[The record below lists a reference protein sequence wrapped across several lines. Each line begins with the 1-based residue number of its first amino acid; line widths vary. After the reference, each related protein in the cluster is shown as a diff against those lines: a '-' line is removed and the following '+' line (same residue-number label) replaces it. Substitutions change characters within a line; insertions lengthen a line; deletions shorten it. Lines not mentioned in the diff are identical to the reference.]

1 MSGFLIVFC
10 TCADEQEA
18 LRLANT
24 LVERRLAACVN
35 ILPRVQSVYR
45 WEGEL
50 KSESEHLLLIKT
62 TEERFPALRDG
73 ITELHSYNVPEIL
86 AVPVWGGSDKYLAW
100 IQESV

>member
-18 LRLANT
+18 LRLAKV

-35 ILPRVQSVYR
+35 ILPRLQSVYR
-45 WEGEL
+45 WEGDVKL
-50 KSESEHLLLIKT
+50 ESEYLLLMKT
-62 TEERFPALRDG
+62 TEDRFPALRDD
-73 ITELHSYNVPEIL
+73 ITELHSYEVPEVL

-100 IQESV
+100 IRESV

>member
-18 LRLANT
+18 LRLAKV

-35 ILPRVQSVYR
+35 VLPRLQSVYR
-45 WEGEL
+45 WEGDVKL
-50 KSESEHLLLIKT
+50 ESEYLLLMKT
-62 TEERFPALRDG
+62 TEDRFPALRDD
-73 ITELHSYNVPEIL
+73 ITELHSYEVPEVL

-100 IQESV
+100 IRESV

>member
-10 TCADEQEA
+10 TCADGQEA

-24 LVERRLAACVN
+24 LVERRRAACVN

-73 ITELHSYNVPEIL
+73 ITELHSYNVPEIV